1 MVSKKIRESTWESA
15 DTMRRISYIN
25 EMRGQA
31 TIKWSSDKPTG
42 IHSQLVKSEKQKEE
56 IVQVL
61 PIIRRQT
68 KLADY
73 GGITIGH

>member
-31 TIKWSSDKPTG
+31 MIKWSSDKPL
-42 IHSQLVKSEKQKEE
+42 IVAEKQKEE

-68 KLADY
+68 KLADWWN
-73 GGITIGH
+73 HNCRMESKKK